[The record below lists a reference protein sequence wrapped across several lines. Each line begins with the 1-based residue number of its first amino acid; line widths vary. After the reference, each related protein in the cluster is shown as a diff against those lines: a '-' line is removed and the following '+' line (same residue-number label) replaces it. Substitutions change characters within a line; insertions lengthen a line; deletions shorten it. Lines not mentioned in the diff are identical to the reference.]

1 MVRTSPLHGETH
13 SAPGSVV
20 RIRPG
25 PSLQMPAKSSSNS
38 YLSRGFGPS
47 TMPNFRY
54 ISWSEYGNLAE
65 ALAEKV
71 RANGKHYDLVVGI
84 ARGGIPV
91 AMVVSDHLNVK
102 IDFVNV
108 KSYSSIGQR
117 TAPRI
122 LSTLV
127 EGVEGKDVLLVDDLV
142 DQGDTIV
149 FLKKYLEDQR
159 PRSLETAVMF
169 KKPWSK
175 AEPDYSLET
184 VSEWVVFPFELGE
197 VGRQRASLEAQ
208 TRE

>member
-1 MVRTSPLHGETH
+1 MAV
-13 SAPGSVV
+13 
-20 RIRPG
+20 
-25 PSLQMPAKSSSNS
+25 Q
-38 YLSRGFGPS
+38 
-47 TMPNFRY
+47 MPNFRY

-71 RANGKHYDLVVGI
+71 RANGKQYDLVVGI

-108 KSYSSIGQR
+108 KSYNDIGKR

-122 LSTLV
+122 LSTLT

-142 DQGDTIV
+142 DQGDTMS
-149 FLKKYLEDQR
+149 FMKRYLLDQK

-169 KKPWSK
+169 KKPWSRT
-175 AEPDYSLET
+175 EPDYFLES

-197 VGRQRASLEAQ
+197 VGRQRAAMEDTLKAEK
-208 TRE
+208 

>member
-1 MVRTSPLHGETH
+1 
-13 SAPGSVV
+13 
-20 RIRPG
+20 
-25 PSLQMPAKSSSNS
+25 
-38 YLSRGFGPS
+38 
-47 TMPNFRY
+47 MPNFRY

-65 ALAEKV
+65 ALAEKI
-71 RANGKHYDLVVGI
+71 RANGRHYDLVVGI

-108 KSYSSIGQR
+108 KSYNNIGQR

-169 KKPWSK
+169 KKPWSRTD
-175 AEPDYSLET
+175 PDYFLEV
-184 VSEWVVFPFELGE
+184 VSEWIVFPFELGE
-197 VGRQRASLEAQ
+197 VGRQRTEMEDKGGRGQLSRKE
-208 TRE
+208 